1 MPLGI
6 RKCRRRR
13 SGELRRVA
21 TRPSRSPLAIQR
33 RQGSGQSSTTE
44 AELDPSPVSED
55 AGPRDDE
62 VAFPFDRYRT
72 APLVALCDTLAVATL
87 QVDSNRYGWSLVI
100 DQTPRSDYYRAE
112 LRCGSTQAG
121 VEFYYGKEVPPVG
134 DFFKELAESW
144 GGWEGERA
152 WGSLDGEVERSPATT
167 SLGRSHSPS
176 GFEATCTRRP
186 FESSSGPRQHCCSL
200 TPDDWIQLHAR
211 LLGSIR
217 SRIAAA
223 LIGGC
228 RVIRLRPGG

>member
-1 MPLGI
+1 M
-6 RKCRRRR
+6 
-13 SGELRRVA
+13 A

-62 VAFPFDRYRT
+62 VAFRFDRYRT

-112 LRCGSTQAG
+112 LRCGSTEAG

-152 WGSLDGEVERSPATT
+152 WGVAGRRGRAARQPRQAWDG
-167 SLGRSHSPS
+167 H
-176 GFEATCTRRP
+176 TRRQA
-186 FESSSGPRQHCCSL
+186 SKRRVR
-200 TPDDWIQLHAR
+200 DD
-211 LLGSIR
+211 R
-217 SRIAAA
+217 SRVPLDRDSIA
-223 LIGGC
+223 
-228 RVIRLRPGG
+228 VP

>member
-1 MPLGI
+1 M
-6 RKCRRRR
+6 
-13 SGELRRVA
+13 A

-152 WGSLDGEVERSPATT
+152 WGSLDGEVELLASHDKLGTVTLAVRLRSDVYETTVREFLWTATA
-167 SLGRSHSPS
+167 LLFLDAGRLDPV
-176 GFEATCTRRP
+176 ARAA
-186 FESSSGPRQHCCSL
+186 
-200 TPDDWIQLHAR
+200 AR
-211 LLGSIR
+211 LDT
-217 SRIAAA
+217 
-223 LIGGC
+223 
-228 RVIRLRPGG
+228 